1 MSKKTT
7 KSADGDPGPQM
18 MRPRYVDPPAIALQL
33 SISVRHAERLA
44 RDGAF
49 GPRLRLGHRTV
60 RVQQAGVDAF
70 LRRAEKSA

>member
-1 MSKKTT
+1 
-7 KSADGDPGPQM
+7 
-18 MRPRYVDPPAIALQL
+18 MRPKYVDPPAIAEQL

-49 GPRLRLGHRTV
+49 GPRLRFGHRTV

-70 LRRAEKSA
+70 LRRAEQGEA